1 MRAYRTYAQQARLVA
16 ALLDA
21 AQEAERALPDGAV
34 RSDLSAALDA
44 FESASAFAVA
54 TKEDLAYFAERAV
67 APGEGVLPE
76 ELGEAL
82 LLAQE
87 PALKEARLALWR
99 VVQARSAGRRC
110 IFEVGGRSVIAVERV
125 SGGDRVAVTAVG
137 EGGFSQEVFPTWV
150 AAHEHAVDLRAR
162 LSLERAK
169 RFGSKGDLA
178 RVAIPRRHPANA
190 SLVPGTAVVWAAGEL
205 TYEGNLY
212 GAENLRTFSE
222 RAKVAAGRL
231 FKRAPTVARLAL
243 SPGEFAERFRVV
255 GQIDDAYALRLW
267 APAVLLDY
275 LAPPGTSFSARGG
288 ALHRQSDGK
297 WIDDQGDEVCS
308 SEPRFI
314 EGELLT
320 ALAPLV

>member
-21 AQEAERALPDGAV
+21 AQEAELALPSGAV
-34 RSDLSAALDA
+34 RADLSAALDA

-54 TKEDLAYFAERAV
+54 TKEALAHFADRAV
-67 APGEGVLPE
+67 EPGEGVLPD

-110 IFEVGGRSVIAVERV
+110 VFEVGGRSVIAVERIP
-125 SGGDRVAVTAVG
+125 GRTQVAVTAVG
-137 EGGFSQEVFPTWV
+137 EAGVSQEVFPTWV
-150 AAHEHAVDLRAR
+150 TAHEHAVDLRAR
-162 LSLERAK
+162 LSLQRAERL
-169 RFGSKGDLA
+169 GSKGILA
-178 RVAIPRRHPANA
+178 RVAIPRLHPANGGFA
-190 SLVPGTAVVWAAGEL
+190 PGTAVVWAAGEL

-212 GAENLRTFSE
+212 GAENLRAFSE

-231 FKRAPTVARLAL
+231 FTRAPTVARLAI

-255 GQIDDAYALRLW
+255 GQIDDAYSLRLW

-275 LAPPGTSFSARGG
+275 LAPTGTSFSAPGG
-288 ALHRQSDGK
+288 ALHRQADGK
-297 WIDDQGDEVCS
+297 WLDDQGEEVCS
-308 SEPRFI
+308 CEPRFI